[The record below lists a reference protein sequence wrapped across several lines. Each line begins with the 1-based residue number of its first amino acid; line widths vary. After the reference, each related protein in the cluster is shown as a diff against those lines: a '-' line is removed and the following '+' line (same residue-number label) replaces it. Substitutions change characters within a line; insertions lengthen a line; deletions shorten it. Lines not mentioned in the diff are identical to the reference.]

1 MLARSLLLYLLC
13 AMALSVNAQGTLRG
27 TITDTKG
34 QLVAAATV
42 GVKGQANV
50 GVMADFDG
58 TYMMRMPSAEPTV
71 MVVTAMGY
79 ATLEF
84 TVTVAAG
91 AVVVRD
97 VVLEPQAKEI
107 GGYTKTARRKTK
119 GRDDVALDRMKVNSG
134 VSFDYVSAERMTR
147 TGDASVD
154 AAVKRVPGVS
164 TVGRFVSVRGLAD
177 RYIVT
182 SVNGSRIPTLD
193 PFTNNVSLDIFPTG
207 LVDNIIITKT
217 GSPEL
222 PGDWSGAFLS
232 VNTLDY
238 PSKLSVNI
246 TSSVGYNP
254 QTTWKNIV
262 SSKGS
267 DTDWLGYDDGY
278 RGIPDGVAVDQDDF
292 PRYNANPSIYDQ
304 LSYLGLGSY
313 LNSYGITSAT
323 TMNAGDPYHLLGL
336 VELGYLA
343 PALFNDPNAGATAV
357 NNYNADYGSSYF
369 VPLFNQELQANG
381 QAFNNDAWGTTE
393 KTAPLNFSQ
402 TISLGNQ
409 VNVFKRPL
417 GFMVGFRYGRD
428 TKYDENSTVSRT
440 NSAPDGEV
448 VADIFNYKQ
457 RVSSEQHGWS
467 ALANLSYKPHR
478 NHGISFLFMPNVQ
491 GQNDARNYR
500 GSEFNFAPTEI
511 LVGADQTY
519 EERRQLIYQAS
530 TTHFFP
536 RTKLRINLDASY
548 TDGQMNILDFREIVY
563 FLDTVSG
570 VAQFSSNSSLPR
582 RFRYMDEDLL
592 DARAGFEFPLD
603 SVYGRPRKLMFG
615 GAYRWNQRENI
626 QILYNV
632 RGLAGSEVN
641 VPLDELITDDRFII
655 DGANT
660 PLVYE
665 NNSSELDEDIGI
677 SRISAAYVMS
687 DYSINERLRL
697 VGGARLEHT
706 DLISDIRSYYDLGL
720 PANDEGRDRIA
731 GQVANPGVLDELD
744 ILPSINA
751 IFKIKDDS
759 LRLMNLRANYFRSL
773 GRPSFREISSV
784 DLDDFILRGRVR
796 GNPTLQMTYVDNYDL
811 RLETFFQRGHNITL
825 SGFYKQFTNHIE
837 LVKLLGIDNFSWQN
851 AKNSEAF
858 GVELEGK
865 LVLLRNVDLLGNITF
880 IESRTTVEGAVTR
893 TRTMFGQAPWIV
905 NGMLNYRVDSAGF
918 DVAISYNVQGPKL
931 AVVAAAGVQ
940 QPDVYELPRHLLD
953 ITLSKKLG
961 KRFIV
966 RARVRDLLNQP
977 VRRSYSF
984 DSGYDLD
991 FDRYTYGREYI
1002 LSLTFRI

>member
-1 MLARSLLLYLLC
+1 MLVRSFLLYLMC
-13 AMALSVNAQGTLRG
+13 ALALFAKAQGTLRG

-34 QLVAAATV
+34 QVVAAATV

-79 ATLEF
+79 ATMEF

-97 VVLEPQAKEI
+97 LVLEPQAKEI

-119 GRDDVALDRMKVNSG
+119 GRDDEALDRMKVNSG
-134 VSFDYVSAERMTR
+134 ISFDYVSAERMTR

-182 SVNGSRIPTLD
+182 SVNGSRVPTLD

-207 LVDNIIITKT
+207 LVDNIIINKT

-222 PGDWSGAFLS
+222 PGDWSGAYLS
-232 VNTLDY
+232 VNTMDY
-238 PSKLSVNI
+238 PSKLTVNI

-254 QTTWKNIV
+254 QTTWKSIV
-262 SSKGS
+262 SSNGS
-267 DTDWLGYDDGY
+267 GTDWLGYDDGY
-278 RGIPDGVAVDQDDF
+278 RGIPDGVAVDQAGF
-292 PRYNANPSIYDQ
+292 PQYNTSPSIYAQ
-304 LSYLGLGSY
+304 LDHLGLGPY
-313 LNSYGITSAT
+313 LNSYGI
-323 TMNAGDPYHLLGL
+323 NASTPIEEGDPYHLLGL

-343 PALFNDPNAGATAV
+343 PALFNDPVAGASAV
-357 NNYNADYGSSYF
+357 AEYNADYGQSYF
-369 VPLFNQELQANG
+369 LPLFNQELSTVG
-381 QAFNNDAWGTTE
+381 RSFHNDGWNTIE

-402 TISLGNQ
+402 NITLGNQ
-409 VNVFKRPL
+409 VEVFKRPL
-417 GFMVGFRYGRD
+417 GFVVGLRYARD
-428 TKYDENSTVSRT
+428 TKYDPESTAGRT
-440 NSAPDGEV
+440 NSTPDGQA
-448 VADIFNYKQ
+448 VADIFNYRQ

-478 NHGISFLFMPNVQ
+478 NHSISLLFMPNVQ
-491 GQNDARNYR
+491 GQNDARSYR
-500 GSEFNFAPTEI
+500 GSEFNQAANEVLI
-511 LVGADQTY
+511 GADQTY
-519 EERRQLIYQAS
+519 EERRQLIYQVG
-530 TTHFFP
+530 TTHYFP
-536 RTKLRINLDASY
+536 RSKVRVTLDASF
-548 TDGQMNILDFREIVY
+548 TDGQMNVLDFREIVY
-563 FLDTVSG
+563 FQDTVSG
-570 VAQFSSNSSLPR
+570 YQQFNSTFAPPR
-582 RFRYMDEDLL
+582 RYRYMNEDLF
-592 DARAGFEFPLD
+592 DARLGFELPLD
-603 SVYGRPRKLMFG
+603 TVYGRPRKLMFG
-615 GAYRWNQRENI
+615 GARRWNQRENI
-626 QILYNV
+626 QVQYIL
-632 RGLAGSEVN
+632 RGASGS
-641 VPLDELITDDRFII
+641 PLTTSVEQFFSADRFNIDGTDDLYYQ
-655 DGANT
+655 N
-660 PLVYE
+660 V
-665 NNSSELDEDIGI
+665 SSELDEDIGI
-677 SRISAAYVMS
+677 SRISAAYLMS

-706 DLISDIRSYYDLGL
+706 DLVSDIRTYYDRGL
-720 PANDEGRDRIA
+720 PANDDERRLIG
-731 GQVANPGVLDELD
+731 GVKANPGVLDELD
-744 ILPSINA
+744 VLPSLNT

-837 LVKLLGIDNFSWQN
+837 LVKLPGGENFSWQN

-865 LVLLRNVDLLGNITF
+865 LVLLRNVDLLGNITL

-893 TRTMFGQAPWIV
+893 TRSMFGQAPWIL
-905 NGMLNYRVDSAGF
+905 NGMLNYRADSAGF

-940 QPDVYELPRHLLD
+940 QPDVYELPRHLVD

-966 RARVRDLLNQP
+966 RASVRDLFNQP

-984 DSGYDLD
+984 DGGYELD
-991 FDRYTYGREYI
+991 FDRYTYGREYV

>member
-1 MLARSLLLYLLC
+1 MARCILLLLLC
-13 AMALSVNAQGTLRG
+13 AAVSLAHGQGTLRG

-34 QLVAAATV
+34 QVVAAANIC
-42 GVKGQANV
+42 VKGQANLC
-50 GVMADFDG
+50 VMADFDG
-58 TYMMRMPSAEPTV
+58 TYMMRIPGTEPTV
-71 MVVTAMGY
+71 MVVNAMGY
-79 ATLEF
+79 APLEF
-84 TVTVAAG
+84 TVQVAAG
-91 AVVVRD
+91 ATVVRD

-107 GGYTKTARRKTK
+107 GGYTKVARRKTK
-119 GRDDVALDRMKVNSG
+119 GRDDEALDRLKVNSG
-134 VSFDYVSAERMTR
+134 ISFDYVSAERMTR

-207 LVDNIIITKT
+207 LVDNIIINKT

-222 PGDWSGAFLS
+222 PGDWSGAYLS
-232 VNTLDY
+232 VNTMDY
-238 PSKLSVNI
+238 PSKLMVNI

-278 RGIPDGVAVDQDDF
+278 RGIPDGVAVGQDEF
-292 PRYNANPSIYDQ
+292 PRYNSNPSIYDQ

-323 TMNAGDPYHLLGL
+323 TITAGDPYHLLGL
-336 VELGYLA
+336 VELRYLA
-343 PALFNDPNAGATAV
+343 PALFNDPNASAAAV
-357 NNYNADYGSSYF
+357 SNYNADYGSSYF

-381 QAFNNDAWGTTE
+381 QAFNNDAWGTIE

-417 GFMVGFRYGRD
+417 GFIVGFRYGRD
-428 TKYDENSTVSRT
+428 TKYDEKSTAART
-440 NSAPDGEV
+440 NSAPEGEV
-448 VADIFNYKQ
+448 VADVFNYKQ

-478 NHGISFLFMPNVQ
+478 NHSISLLFMPNLQ

-500 GSEFNFAPTEI
+500 GSEANFAPTEVLI
-511 LVGADQTY
+511 GADQTY

-536 RTKLRINLDASY
+536 RTKLRVNLDASY
-548 TDGQMNILDFREIVY
+548 TDGQMNILDFREVVY
-563 FLDTVSG
+563 FEDTVLG
-570 VAQFSSNSSLPR
+570 IAAFSSNSALPR

-626 QILYNV
+626 QVLYNV
-632 RGLAGSEVN
+632 RGLAGTEVN
-641 VPLDELITDDRFII
+641 APLEEIISDEHFVI
-655 DGANT
+655 DGVNT
-660 PLVYE
+660 SLYYE

-677 SRISAAYVMS
+677 SRISAGYLMS

-706 DLISDIRSYYDLGL
+706 DLISDIRTYYDQGL
-720 PANDEGRDRIA
+720 AADAEERRLIG
-731 GQVANPGVLDELD
+731 GVKANPGILDELD
-744 ILPSINA
+744 VLPSLNA

-811 RLETFFQRGHNITL
+811 RLEIFFQRGHNITI
-825 SGFYKQFTNHIE
+825 SGFYKRFTNHIE
-837 LVKLLGIDNFSWQN
+837 LVKLPGGENFSWQN
-851 AKNSEAF
+851 AANSEAF
-858 GVELEGK
+858 GAELEGK
-865 LVLLRNVDLLGNITF
+865 VVLLRNLDLLGNITF
-880 IESRTTVEGAVTR
+880 IESRTTIEGAVTR
-893 TRTMFGQAPWIV
+893 TRSMFGQAPWIV

-918 DVAISYNVQGPKL
+918 DVAVSYNVQGPKL
-931 AVVAAAGVQ
+931 AVVAAVGVQ

-961 KRFIV
+961 KRFVV

-977 VRRSYSF
+977 VRRAYSF